1 MPQHPAATLDLPG
14 GARLTLASLDDLAS
28 PQVLKV
34 LELMAAR
41 VNAPAAAGAPSAY
54 PPAPAPAGAP
64 APTYAPI
71 EPYQGKPP
79 LVLVGVPWEWR
90 DGPPL
95 GAWVAACYAKEGW
108 PFGGSTRKVYGA
120 LVSPSSVHPGWDG
133 RFIGVNGEGFTKPS
147 VRTLCAITR
156 LSSSTVKRA
165 MSELMARQYVRRTR
179 RGGYNRGP
187 SWYHLPDVERFA
199 KRALEAEQ
207 EVNARDHRAHVPAEQ
222 GVNKVSAT
230 AHPENRRIS
239 PGQAAVTGV
248 GGAEWPSP
256 WRHQVTT
263 GHEQQLTEALKG
275 EPLRDHESSLESS
288 LVNKDED
295 SGEDSGVSKGSG
307 EGSGKGSGG
316 RRAGLGL
323 GFGHGFD
330 YAPNPTVH
338 EGPARMEPEARR
350 GFVY

>member
-1 MPQHPAATLDLPG
+1 MPQHPVATLDLPG

-41 VNAPAAAGAPSAY
+41 VNTPAAAAAPSAY
-54 PPAPAPAGAP
+54 PPAPAP
-64 APTYAPI
+64 TYAPI
-71 EPYQGKPP
+71 EPDQGKPP

-120 LVSPSSVHPGWDG
+120 LVSPPSVHPGWDR
-133 RFIGVNGEGFTKPS
+133 RFIGVNREGFTKPS

-207 EVNARDHRAHVPAEQ
+207 EVNARDHRAHVPAAQ

-239 PGQAAVTGV
+239 PGQAAVTGL
-248 GGAEWPSP
+248 GRAERPSP
-256 WRHQVTT
+256 WPLQVTT

-275 EPLRDHESSLESS
+275 EPLMDHESSLESS
-288 LVNKDED
+288 LVNEDED
-295 SGEDSGVSKGSG
+295 SGEDSWVSK
-307 EGSGKGSGG
+307 GSGKGSGG
-316 RRAGLGL
+316 RCAGLGL

-338 EGPARMEPEARR
+338 EGPARMEPEARS
-350 GFVY
+350 GFTH